1 MNPRFLLL
9 IFDVICSASR
19 FGNWGIIG
27 TIIALAVGALGASV
41 YFSLQDNRQPPR
53 PVPQTLANAIEEVCQ
68 DISRQLPAPDRALHP
83 TLLLPLNGDRE
94 GLFTERLRTALDQHG
109 WYRPVEATLINQ
121 ALSAIRDV
129 TGIGTD
135 PSVRSMQWTPDELAR
150 MMRSANAEVALR
162 GRLDRFS
169 LLSDGT
175 VEVQLRLELWELSG
189 TEAELISSLHIER
202 PLHEPPD
209 EVENNNRR
217 SDFRYYVIAFLI
229 ALVFPF
235 TMIPWMRW
243 AIREDSNAAIAQ
255 ALLGITAIP
264 LLAFVVFMNWCGTDV
279 VSLILQGGIAAVLLF
294 FYTAF
299 VLNIV
304 QRMVR

>member
-9 IFDVICSASR
+9 IFDVIYSASR
-19 FGNWGIIG
+19 FGSGVKIG
-27 TIIALAVGALGASV
+27 TIIALALGALGTTV
-41 YFSLQDNRQPPR
+41 YFSFQGDRQPPR
-53 PVPQTLANAIEEVCQ
+53 PVPQTLADAIEEVCQ
-68 DISRQLPAPDRALHP
+68 GIPSQLPVPDRALRP
-83 TLLLPLNGDRE
+83 TLLVPINGDRE
-94 GLFTERLRTALDQHG
+94 GLFTEQLRHALDLQG
-109 WYRPVEATLINQ
+109 WYRPVETTLLNQ
-121 ALSAIRDV
+121 AFAAVRDV
-129 TGIGTD
+129 AGIGTD

-150 MMRSANAEVALR
+150 MTRSANAEVALR

-169 LLSDGT
+169 LLPDST
-175 VEVQLRLELWELSG
+175 VEVQLRLELWELLG

-202 PLHEPPD
+202 PLPALPD
-209 EVENNNRR
+209 EVMNNRR
-217 SDFRYYVIAFLI
+217 GGIEFYVIAFLI

-235 TMIPWMRW
+235 AMYPWMCW

-264 LLAFVVFMNWCGTDV
+264 LLAFVVFLIWRGNDV
-279 VSLILQGGIAAVLLF
+279 LYIVLQGGIAALLLF

-304 QRMVR
+304 QNRVK

>member
-1 MNPRFLLL
+1 MNPRFFLL
-9 IFDVICSASR
+9 IFDVIYSASR
-19 FGNWGIIG
+19 FGSGVKIG
-27 TIIALAVGALGASV
+27 TIAALAIGALGTTA
-41 YFSLQDNRQPPR
+41 YFSFQGNRTLPR
-53 PVPQTLANAIEEVCQ
+53 PVPQTLAEAIEEVSR
-68 DISRQLPAPDRALHP
+68 DIPRQLPVPDRALRP

-94 GLFTERLRTALDQHG
+94 GLFTEQLRSALDQHG
-109 WYRPVEATLINQ
+109 WYRPVETTLLNQ
-121 ALSAIRDV
+121 AFAAVRDV

-150 MMRSANAEVALR
+150 MTHSANAEVALR

-169 LLSDGT
+169 LLPDNT

-189 TEAELISSLHIER
+189 TGAELIASLHIER
-202 PLHEPPD
+202 PLPAPPD
-209 EVENNNRR
+209 EVTNNRR
-217 SDFRYYVIAFLI
+217 GGLGYYAIAFLI

-235 TMIPWMRW
+235 AMYPWMRW

-264 LLAFVVFMNWCGTDV
+264 LLAFVVFLIWQGNDV
-279 VSLILQGGIAAVLLF
+279 VATILQGGIVALLLL

-304 QRMVR
+304 QNKVK